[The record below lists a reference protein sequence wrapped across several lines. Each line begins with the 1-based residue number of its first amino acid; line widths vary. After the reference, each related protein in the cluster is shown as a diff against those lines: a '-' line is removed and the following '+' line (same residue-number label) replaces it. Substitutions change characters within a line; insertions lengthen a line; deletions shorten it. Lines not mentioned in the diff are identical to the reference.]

1 MPCRWYLAQQYIS
14 SPLLINSCKFGVRVW
29 VLVLPE
35 LAPLRAYMH
44 TNGLVLFSSQRWA
57 GVGCDVG
64 GADVVEAAIIEEV
77 KYWDQVSFWQV

>member
-1 MPCRWYLAQQYIS
+1 
-14 SPLLINSCKFGVRVW
+14 
-29 VLVLPE
+29 
-35 LAPLRAYMH
+35 MH